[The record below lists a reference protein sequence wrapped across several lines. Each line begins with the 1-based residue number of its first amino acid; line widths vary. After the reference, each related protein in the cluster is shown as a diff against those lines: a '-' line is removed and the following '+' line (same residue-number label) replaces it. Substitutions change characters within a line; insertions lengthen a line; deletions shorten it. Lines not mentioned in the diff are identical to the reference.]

1 MGYTILAI
9 NPGSTSTK
17 IALYEDETLI
27 FFDQAEHS
35 DEDFAGLTDVLDQLE
50 FRLEVIYTILN
61 KHQVVLSKLSAIV
74 GRGGLLPPVNAGG
87 YLVNERLKNMIL
99 SGNLSPHASNLGAL
113 LADKIAAPLEIPA
126 YIYDSV
132 SSHEFREI
140 AMITGIP
147 EYLRHSQCHVLNS
160 KAMGRK
166 VAEKYGKRY
175 EDLNLI
181 VAHLGGG
188 ISIGIHEKGRIVDA
202 IGDDAGP
209 FSPERTGSLPLL
221 YIVDLCY
228 SGQYTKREMVR
239 KIRGMG
245 GIKAHLG
252 THDCRLVEK
261 MIAEGNEKAK
271 LVYEAE
277 AYQIAKGIG
286 ELAPVLCGNI
296 DFIILTGGIAHSEM
310 MTGMIT
316 ERVKYIAPVE
326 VMPGEV
332 EMEALAFGVLRI
344 LRGEELPSIFTDLFI
359 SVNK

>member
-1 MGYTILAI
+1 MSFNILAI

-17 IALYEDETLI
+17 IALFHDETLVYY
-27 FFDQAEHS
+27 DQTEHS
-35 DEDFAGLTDVLDQLE
+35 DEDFSGFNDILDQLD
-50 FRLEVIYTILN
+50 FRLEVIHSSLTR
-61 KHQVVLSKLSAIV
+61 HQVVLKDLNVVV

-87 YLVNERLKNMIL
+87 YLVNEALKKIIL
-99 SGNLSPHASNLGAL
+99 SGSLSPHASNLGAL
-113 LADKIAAPLEIPA
+113 LADKIAAPLCIPA

-132 SSHEFREI
+132 SSHEFPEI

-166 VAEKYGKRY
+166 VAEKYGKNY
-175 EDLNLI
+175 EELNLI
-181 VAHLGGG
+181 VAHLGSG
-188 ISIGIHEKGRIVDA
+188 ISISAHEKGKIVDS

-261 MIAEGNEKAK
+261 MIAEGNENAK

-286 ELAPVLCGNI
+286 ELAPVLNGKI
-296 DFIILTGGIAHSEM
+296 DYIILTGGIAYSKM
-310 MTGMIT
+310 LTDMVK
-316 ERVKYIAPVE
+316 ERVAFIAAVE
-326 VMPGEV
+326 ILPGEM
-332 EMEALAFGVLRI
+332 EMEALALGALRI
-344 LRGEELPSIFTDLFI
+344 LRGEESPSVF
-359 SVNK
+359 K

>member
-1 MGYTILAI
+1 MVFSILAI

-17 IALYEDETLI
+17 LALYRNETLI
-27 FFDQAEHS
+27 FSEQAEHS
-35 DEDFAGLTDVLDQLE
+35 DDDFAGITEVLDQLE
-50 FRLEVIYTILN
+50 YRLEVILSILN
-61 KHQVVLSKLSAIV
+61 KHQTPLSELDAVV
-74 GRGGLLPPVNAGG
+74 GRGGLLPPVKAGG
-87 YLVNERLKNMIL
+87 YLVNEKLKEIIN

-113 LADKIAAPLEIPA
+113 LADKIAMPLGIPA

-132 SSHEFREI
+132 SSDEFKEI

-166 VAEKYGKRY
+166 AAAQLGKRY

-228 SGQYTKREMVR
+228 SGRYTKKEMTR
-239 KIRGMG
+239 KIRGLG

-252 THDCRLVEK
+252 THDCRVVEQ
-261 MIAEGNEKAK
+261 MISQGNEKAK

-277 AYQIAKGIG
+277 AYQISKGIG
-286 ELAPVLCGNI
+286 ELAPVLDGKI
-296 DFIILTGGIAHSEM
+296 DYIILTGGIAYSEM
-310 MTGMIT
+310 MTEMIRK
-316 ERVKYIAPVE
+316 RVEFIAPVI
-326 VMPGEV
+326 VIPGEM
-332 EMEALAFGVLRI
+332 EMEALALGALRI
-344 LRGEELPSIFTDLFI
+344 LRGEEAPSSI
-359 SVNK
+359 V

>member
-1 MGYTILAI
+1 MSYMILAL

-17 IALYEDETLI
+17 IALYEDKTLI
-27 FFDQAEHS
+27 LSEQAEHS
-35 DEDFAGLTDVLDQLE
+35 DEDFAGLSDILDQLE
-50 FRLEVIYTILN
+50 FRLEIIHSVLD
-61 KHQVVLSKLSAIV
+61 KHKVQLSKLCAVV

-87 YLVNERLKNMIL
+87 YLVNEELKKVIL

-113 LADKIAAPLEIPA
+113 LADRIAAPLKIPA

-132 SSHEFREI
+132 SSHEFHEI

-147 EYLRHSQCHVLNS
+147 EFLRHSQCHVLNS

-166 VAEKYGKRY
+166 LAKKYGMRY

-181 VAHLGGG
+181 IAHLGGG
-188 ISIGIHEKGRIVDA
+188 ISIGVHEKGRIIDA

-228 SGQYTKREMVR
+228 SGRYTKREIIR

-252 THDCRLVEK
+252 THDARLVEK

-286 ELAPVLCGNI
+286 ELAPVLNGKI
-296 DFIILTGGIAHSEM
+296 DYIILTGGMAHSAM
-310 MTGMIT
+310 MTSMVA
-316 ERVKYIAPVE
+316 ERVSFIAPVE
-326 VMPGEV
+326 IMPGEV
-332 EMEALAFGVLRI
+332 EMEALAYGALRI
-344 LRGEELPSIFTDLFI
+344 LRGEESPSVFHG
-359 SVNK
+359 

>member
-1 MGYTILAI
+1 MSYNILAI

-17 IALYEDETLI
+17 IALYQDEQLI
-27 FFDQAEHS
+27 FFEQAEHS
-35 DEDFAGLTDVLDQLE
+35 DEDFAGLSDILGQLD
-50 FRLEVIYTILN
+50 FRLEVIRSILN
-61 KHQVVLSKLSAIV
+61 KHQISLQSLSAVV

-87 YLVNERLKNMIL
+87 YLVNEKLKNVIL

-113 LADKIAAPLEIPA
+113 LADSIAEPLGVPA

-132 SSHEFREI
+132 SSHEFKEI

-147 EYLRHSQCHVLNS
+147 EFLRHSQCHVLNS

-228 SGQYTKREMVR
+228 SGQYTRREMVR

-261 MIAEGNEKAK
+261 MISEGNDRAK
-271 LVYEAE
+271 LIYEAE
-277 AYQIAKGIG
+277 AYQIAKGIA
-286 ELAPVLCGNI
+286 EMAPVLNGEI
-296 DFIILTGGIAHSEM
+296 DYIILTGGMAFSEM

-316 ERVKYIAPVE
+316 ERVKFIAPVE

-332 EMEALAFGVLRI
+332 EMEALAFGALRI
-344 LRGEELPSIFTDLFI
+344 LRGEELPSIFTD
-359 SVNK
+359 

>member
-1 MGYTILAI
+1 MSFSILAI

-17 IALYEDETLI
+17 IALYEDEALL
-27 FFDQAEHS
+27 FFEQAEHS
-35 DEDFAGLTDVLDQLE
+35 DEDFAGFSDILEQLD
-50 FRLEVIYTILN
+50 FRLEVIHSILA
-61 KHQVVLSKLSAIV
+61 KHQADLSKLSAVV
-74 GRGGLLPPVNAGG
+74 GRGGILPPVNAGG
-87 YLVNERLKNMIL
+87 YLVNEKLKSVIL

-113 LADKIAAPLEIPA
+113 LADRIAAPLHIPA

-132 SSHEFREI
+132 SSHEFLEI

-147 EYLRHSQCHVLNS
+147 EYQRHSQCHVLNS

-166 VAEKYGKRY
+166 TAAKHGKRY

-188 ISIGIHEKGRIVDA
+188 ISISVHEKGRIVDA
-202 IGDDAGP
+202 ISDDAGP

-228 SGQYTKREMVR
+228 SGQYTKKEMVR

-261 MIAEGNEKAK
+261 MISEGSEKAK

-286 ELAPVLCGNI
+286 ELAPVLNGKI
-296 DFIILTGGIAHSEM
+296 DYIILTGGMANSKM
-310 MTGMIT
+310 MTEMIS
-316 ERVKYIAPVE
+316 ERVQYIAPVE
-326 VMPGEV
+326 IMPGEV
-332 EMEALAFGVLRI
+332 EMEALAFGALRL
-344 LRGEELPSIFTDLFI
+344 LRGEESPSLFTDQ
-359 SVNK
+359 

>member
-1 MGYTILAI
+1 MSYNILAI

-17 IALYEDETLI
+17 TALYQDEKLI
-27 FFDQAEHS
+27 FLNHTEHS
-35 DEDFAGLTDVLDQLE
+35 EEDLSGFADILDQLD
-50 FRLEVIYTILN
+50 FRLEVIYSTLKKN
-61 KHQVVLSKLSAIV
+61 AVSLQTLSAVV

-87 YLVNERLKNMIL
+87 YLVSESLKKVIL

-113 LADKIAAPLEIPA
+113 LASRIADPLNIPS

-132 SSHEFREI
+132 SSHEFKEI
-140 AMITGIP
+140 ATITGIP

-188 ISIGIHEKGRIVDA
+188 ISISVHEKGRIVDA

-209 FSPERTGSLPLL
+209 FSPERTGGLPLL
-221 YIVDLCY
+221 YIIELCY
-228 SGQYTKREMVR
+228 SGQYTKKEMIR

-261 MIAEGNEKAK
+261 MIAAGNEKAK
-271 LVYEAE
+271 LIYEAE
-277 AYQIAKGIG
+277 AYQISKGIG
-286 ELAPVLCGNI
+286 ELAPVLKGKI
-296 DFIILTGGIAHSEM
+296 DYIILTGGIAFSKM
-310 MTGMIT
+310 MTGMIR
-316 ERVKYIAPVE
+316 EQVSFIAPVE
-326 VMPGEV
+326 IMPGEM
-332 EMEALAFGVLRI
+332 EMEALALGALRI
-344 LRGEELPSIFTDLFI
+344 LRGEETPSVFTE
-359 SVNK
+359 

>member
-17 IALYEDETLI
+17 IALYEDETLV
-27 FFDQAEHS
+27 FFEQAEHS
-35 DEDFAGLTDVLDQLE
+35 DEDFAGFSDILEQLD
-50 FRLEVIYTILN
+50 FRLEVIHAILN
-61 KHQVVLSKLSAIV
+61 KHQVDFQKLSAVV

-87 YLVNERLKNMIL
+87 YLVNERLKSVIL
-99 SGNLSPHASNLGAL
+99 SGTLSPHASNLGAL

-132 SSHEFREI
+132 SSHEFHEI

-147 EYLRHSQCHVLNS
+147 EYHRHSQCHVLNS

-166 VAEKYGKRY
+166 LAQKNGQRY

-188 ISIGIHEKGRIVDA
+188 ISIGAHEKGRIVDA

-228 SGQYTKREMVR
+228 SGQYTKREMVQ

-252 THDCRLVEK
+252 THDCRLVEQ

-286 ELAPVLCGNI
+286 ELAPVLNGKI
-296 DFIILTGGIAHSEM
+296 DYIILTGGLAHSRM
-310 MTGMIT
+310 MTSMVAD
-316 ERVKYIAPVE
+316 RVRFIAPVE
-326 VMPGEV
+326 IMPGEV
-332 EMEALAFGVLRI
+332 EMEALAFGALRI
-344 LRGEELPSIFTDLFI
+344 LRGEEFPSIFAD
-359 SVNK
+359 

>member
-1 MGYTILAI
+1 MGFLILAV

-17 IALYEDETLI
+17 VALYEDENLV
-27 FFDQAEHS
+27 FFEQAEHS
-35 DEDFAGLTDVLDQLE
+35 DEVLAGFSDILDQLDL
-50 FRLEVIYTILN
+50 RLGVIQSILN
-61 KHQVVLSKLSAIV
+61 MHQVDLNQLNAVV

-87 YLVNERLKNMIL
+87 YLVNERLKNVVL
-99 SGNLSPHASNLGAL
+99 SGTLSPHASNLGAL
-113 LADKIAAPLEIPA
+113 LADRIASPLGIPA

-132 SSHEFREI
+132 SSHEFKEI
-140 AMITGIP
+140 AMVTGIP
-147 EYLRHSQCHVLNS
+147 EFQRHSQCHVLNS

-166 VAEKYGKRY
+166 VAAMHGKRY

-188 ISIGIHEKGRIVDA
+188 ISISIHEKGRIVDS

-209 FSPERTGSLPLL
+209 FSPERTGGLPLL
-221 YIVDLCY
+221 YIVELCY
-228 SGQYTKREMVR
+228 SGQYTKKEMIR

-261 MIAEGNEKAK
+261 MIADGSEKAR
-271 LVYEAE
+271 LIYEAE

-286 ELAPVLCGNI
+286 ELAPVLNGKI
-296 DFIILTGGIAHSEM
+296 DFIILTGGLANSKL
-310 MTGMIT
+310 MTGMVT

-326 VMPGEV
+326 TIPGEV
-332 EMEALAFGVLRI
+332 EMEALAFGALRI
-344 LRGEELPSIFTDLFI
+344 LRGEEIPSVFTG
-359 SVNK
+359 

>member
-1 MGYTILAI
+1 MGFTILAI

-17 IALYEDETLI
+17 LALYEEETLV
-27 FFDQAEHS
+27 FFEQAEHS
-35 DEDFAGLTDVLDQLE
+35 DEDFAGFIDILDQLD
-50 FRLEVIYTILN
+50 FRLEVVRSILN
-61 KHQVVLSKLSAIV
+61 KHHVSLPTLSAVV
-74 GRGGLLPPVNAGG
+74 GRGGLLPPVKAGG
-87 YLVNERLKNMIL
+87 YLVNEKMKTLIL
-99 SGNLSPHASNLGAL
+99 SGKLSPHASNLGAL
-113 LADKIAAPLEIPA
+113 LADRIAAPLGIPA

-140 AMITGIP
+140 ATITGIP
-147 EYLRHSQCHVLNS
+147 EFHRHSQCHVLNS

-166 VAEKYGKRY
+166 LAQKYGKQY

-188 ISIGIHEKGRIVDA
+188 ISIGAHEKGRIVDS
-202 IGDDAGP
+202 IGDDSGP

-239 KIRGMG
+239 KIRGLG

-261 MIAEGNEKAK
+261 MIADGNEKAR

-286 ELAPVLCGNI
+286 ELAPVLNG
-296 DFIILTGGIAHSEM
+296 DVDYIILTGGLAHSAM
-310 MTGMIT
+310 MTSMIA
-316 ERVKYIAPVE
+316 ERIKFIAPVE
-326 VMPGEV
+326 IMPGEV
-332 EMEALAFGVLRI
+332 EMEALAHGALRL
-344 LRGEELPSIFTDLFI
+344 LRGEEVPSVFEDETP
-359 SVNK
+359 S

>member
-1 MGYTILAI
+1 MSYFILSI

-17 IALYEDETLI
+17 VALYEDEQLI
-27 FFDQAEHS
+27 FFEQAEHS
-35 DEDFAGLTDVLDQLE
+35 DEDFSGFPDILDQLD
-50 FRLEVIYTILN
+50 FRYEILRSILK
-61 KHQVVLSKLSAIV
+61 KHLVSPEKLSAVV
-74 GRGGLLPPVNAGG
+74 GRGGLLPPVNSGG
-87 YLVNERLKNMIL
+87 YLVNEKLKNVIL

-113 LADKIAAPLEIPA
+113 LADKIADPLGIPA

-132 SSHEFREI
+132 SSHEFREV

-147 EYLRHSQCHVLNS
+147 EFLRHSQCHVLNS

-166 VAEKYGKRY
+166 VAAKHGKRY
-175 EDLNLI
+175 EELNLI

-188 ISIGIHEKGRIVDA
+188 ISISAHEKGKIIDA

-209 FSPERTGSLPLL
+209 FSPERTGGLPLL
-221 YIVDLCY
+221 YIVDLCF
-228 SGQYTKREMVR
+228 SGQYTKREMYR

-252 THDCRLVEK
+252 THDCRLVEQ
-261 MIAEGNEKAK
+261 MIQDGNEKAK

-286 ELAPVLCGNI
+286 ELTPVLFGKI
-296 DFIILTGGIAHSEM
+296 DYIILTGGIAHSTM
-310 MTGMIT
+310 MMDMIT
-316 ERVKYIAPVE
+316 QRIQSIAPVE

-332 EMEALAFGVLRI
+332 EMEALAFGALRI
-344 LRGEELPSIFTDLFI
+344 LRNEEFPSIF
-359 SVNK
+359 NG

>member
-1 MGYTILAI
+1 MGYFILAL

-17 IALYEDETLI
+17 IALYEDRTLI
-27 FFDQAEHS
+27 FSEQAEHS
-35 DEDFAGLTDVLDQLE
+35 DEDFAGLSDILDQLE
-50 FRLEVIYTILN
+50 FRLEIIHSVLDKN
-61 KHQVVLSKLSAIV
+61 KVRLSKLCAVV

-87 YLVNERLKNMIL
+87 YLVNEELKKVIL

-113 LADKIAAPLEIPA
+113 LADRIAAPLKIPA

-132 SSHEFREI
+132 SSHEFHEI

-147 EYLRHSQCHVLNS
+147 EFLRHSQCHVLNS

-166 VAEKYGKRY
+166 LAEKYGTRY

-181 VAHLGGG
+181 IAHLGGG
-188 ISIGIHEKGRIVDA
+188 ISIGVHEKGRIIDA

-228 SGQYTKREMVR
+228 SGRYTKREMIR

-252 THDCRLVEK
+252 THDGRLVEK

-286 ELAPVLCGNI
+286 ELAPVLNGKI
-296 DFIILTGGIAHSEM
+296 DYIILTGGMAHSSM
-310 MTGMIT
+310 MTSMVA
-316 ERVKYIAPVE
+316 ERVSFIAPVE
-326 VMPGEV
+326 IMPGEV
-332 EMEALAFGVLRI
+332 EMEALAYGTLRL
-344 LRGEELPSIFTDLFI
+344 LRGEESPSVFHG
-359 SVNK
+359 

>member
-1 MGYTILAI
+1 MGYTVLAI

-17 IALYEDETLI
+17 IALYEDESQV
-27 FFDQAEHS
+27 FFEQAEHS
-35 DEDFAGLTDVLDQLE
+35 DEDFAAFTDILEQLD
-50 FRLEVIYTILN
+50 FRLEVIHTVLS
-61 KHQVVLSKLSAIV
+61 KHSVSLSKLSAVV
-74 GRGGLLPPVNAGG
+74 GRGGLLPPVHAGG
-87 YLVNERLKNMIL
+87 YLVNEPLKQVIL
-99 SGNLSPHASNLGAL
+99 SGMLSPHASNLGAL
-113 LADKIAAPLEIPA
+113 LADQIAAPLGIPA

-132 SSHEFREI
+132 SSHEFHEI

-147 EYLRHSQCHVLNS
+147 EFLRHSQCHVLNS

-166 VAEKYGKRY
+166 VAEKYGKQY

-188 ISIGIHEKGRIVDA
+188 ISISIHEKGRIVDA
-202 IGDDAGP
+202 IGDDSGP

-228 SGQYTKREMVR
+228 SGQYTKREMIR

-252 THDCRLVEK
+252 THDCRKVEK
-261 MIAEGNEKAK
+261 MIAEGNEKAR

-286 ELAPVLCGNI
+286 ELAPVLNGEI
-296 DFIILTGGIAHSEM
+296 DYIILTGGMANSEM
-310 MTGMIT
+310 LTGMVVK
-316 ERVKYIAPVE
+316 RVKYIAPVE
-326 VMPGEV
+326 IMPGEV
-332 EMEALAFGVLRI
+332 EMEALAFGALRI
-344 LRGEELPSIFTDLFI
+344 LRGEESPSVY
-359 SVNK
+359 SE

>member
-1 MGYTILAI
+1 MGYSILAI

-17 IALYEDETLI
+17 IALYEDESPI
-27 FFDQAEHS
+27 FFEQAEHS
-35 DEDFAGLTDVLDQLE
+35 DEDFAGFSDILDQLE
-50 FRLEVIYTILN
+50 FRLEIIYTVLN
-61 KHQVVLSKLSAIV
+61 KHQVQLSKLSAVV
-74 GRGGLLPPVNAGG
+74 GRGGLLPPVKSGG
-87 YLVNERLKNMIL
+87 YLVNDKLKNVIL

-113 LADKIAAPLEIPA
+113 LADRIAGPLGIPA

-132 SSHEFREI
+132 SSHEFHEI

-147 EYLRHSQCHVLNS
+147 EFLRHSQCHVLNS

-166 VAEKYGKRY
+166 LASKYGKRY

-228 SGQYTKREMVR
+228 SGKYTKKEMIR

-252 THDCRLVEK
+252 THDGRLVEK
-261 MIAEGNEKAK
+261 MIAEGNAKAK

-286 ELAPVLCGNI
+286 QLAPVLNGKI
-296 DFIILTGGIAHSEM
+296 DYIILTGGMAHSAM
-310 MTGMIT
+310 MTSMIA
-316 ERVKYIAPVE
+316 ERVSFIAPVE
-326 VMPGEV
+326 IMPGEV
-332 EMEALAFGVLRI
+332 EMEALAFGALRI
-344 LRGEELPSIFTDLFI
+344 LREEEAPSVF
-359 SVNK
+359 NGR

>member
-1 MGYTILAI
+1 MSDHILAI

-17 IALYEDETLI
+17 IALYEGETLI
-27 FFDQAEHS
+27 FFEQAEHS
-35 DEDFAGLTDVLDQLE
+35 DEDFAAFTDILDQLE
-50 FRLEVIYTILN
+50 FRLEIIRTILN
-61 KHQVVLSKLSAIV
+61 KHQVSLLTLDAVV

-87 YLVNERLKNMIL
+87 YLVNEKLKNTIL
-99 SGNLSPHASNLGAL
+99 SGTLSPHASNLGAL
-113 LADKIAAPLEIPA
+113 LADEIAAPLNIPA

-147 EYLRHSQCHVLNS
+147 EFLRHSQCHVLNS

-166 VAEKYGKRY
+166 VAEKHGKRY

-188 ISIGIHEKGRIVDA
+188 ISIGVHEKGKIVDA
-202 IGDDAGP
+202 IGDDSGP

-261 MIAEGNEKAK
+261 MIAAGDEKAK
-271 LVYEAE
+271 LIYEAE

-286 ELAPVLCGNI
+286 ELAPVLNGAI
-296 DFIILTGGIAHSEM
+296 DFIILTGGIAFSEM
-310 MTGMIT
+310 MTGMIAD
-316 ERVKYIAPVE
+316 RVKSIAPVE
-326 VMPGEV
+326 IMPGEV
-332 EMEALAFGVLRI
+332 EMEALAFGALRI
-344 LRGEELPSIFTDLFI
+344 LRGEESPSIFTD
-359 SVNK
+359 

>member
-1 MGYTILAI
+1 MGYSILAV

-17 IALYEDETLI
+17 IALYEDETLV
-27 FFDQAEHS
+27 FFEQAEHS
-35 DEDFAGLTDVLDQLE
+35 DEDFAGFSDVLDQLD
-50 FRLEVIYTILN
+50 FRLEVIHAALN
-61 KHQVVLSKLSAIV
+61 KRRIDLSGLSAVV

-87 YLVNERLKNMIL
+87 YLVNEQLKNVIL
-99 SGNLSPHASNLGAL
+99 SGKLSPHASNLGAL
-113 LADKIAAPLEIPA
+113 LADRIAAPLGIQA

-147 EYLRHSQCHVLNS
+147 EFLRHSQCHVLNS

-166 VAEKYGKRY
+166 TAEKHGRRY
-175 EDLNLI
+175 EELNLI

-188 ISIGIHEKGRIVDA
+188 ISISAHEKGRIIDA

-286 ELAPVLCGNI
+286 ELAPVLSGSVDYI
-296 DFIILTGGIAHSEM
+296 VLTGGLAHSEM

-316 ERVKYIAPVE
+316 ERVRFIAPVE
-326 VMPGEV
+326 IMPGEV
-332 EMEALAFGVLRI
+332 EMEALAYGALRI
-344 LRGEELPSIFTDLFI
+344 LRGEELPSVFTG
-359 SVNK
+359 

>member
-1 MGYTILAI
+1 MGYTVLAI

-17 IALYEDETLI
+17 IALYEDERLI

-35 DEDFAGLTDVLDQLE
+35 DEDFAGLTDILDQLD
-50 FRLEVIYTILN
+50 FRLEVIHAILN
-61 KHQVVLSKLSAIV
+61 KHQVVLSKLCAVV
-74 GRGGLLPPVNAGG
+74 GRGGLLPPVNSGG
-87 YLVNERLKNMIL
+87 YLVNDKLKNVIL

-175 EDLNLI
+175 EDMNLI

-188 ISIGIHEKGRIVDA
+188 ISISIHEKGKIVDA
-202 IGDDAGP
+202 IGDDSGP

-271 LVYEAE
+271 LIYEAE

-286 ELAPVLCGNI
+286 ELAPALNGNI
-296 DFIILTGGIAHSEM
+296 DYIILTGGIAHSNM

-316 ERVKYIAPVE
+316 ERVNYIAPVE

-344 LRGEELPSIFTDLFI
+344 LRGEESPSVFI
-359 SVNK
+359 D

>member
-1 MGYTILAI
+1 MGYTILAV

-17 IALYEDETLI
+17 IALYEDENLV
-27 FFDQAEHS
+27 FSEKAEHS
-35 DEDFAGLTDVLDQLE
+35 DEDFAGFSDILDQLG
-50 FRLEVIYTILN
+50 FRLEVVRSILR
-61 KHQVVLSKLSAIV
+61 KHQVALSKLSAVV

-87 YLVNERLKNMIL
+87 YLVNENLKSVIL

-113 LADKIAAPLEIPA
+113 LADQIAAPLGIPA

-132 SSHEFREI
+132 SSHEFLEI
-140 AMITGIP
+140 ATITGIP
-147 EYLRHSQCHVLNS
+147 EFRRHSQCHVLNS

-166 VAEKYGKRY
+166 VAEKHGRRY

-188 ISIGIHEKGRIVDA
+188 ISISIHEKGRIVDA

-221 YIVDLCY
+221 YIIDLCY
-228 SGQYTKREMVR
+228 SGQYTKKEMVR

-252 THDCRLVEK
+252 THDARLVEK
-261 MIAEGNEKAK
+261 MIEAGDEKAK

-286 ELAPVLCGNI
+286 ELAPVLNGGI
-296 DFIILTGGIAHSEM
+296 DYIILTGGLANSKV

-316 ERVKYIAPVE
+316 ERVRFIAPVE
-326 VMPGEV
+326 IMPGEV
-332 EMEALAFGVLRI
+332 ETEALALGALRI
-344 LRGEELPSIFTDLFI
+344 LRGEELPSVFTE
-359 SVNK
+359 

>member
-1 MGYTILAI
+1 MEYSILAI
-9 NPGSTSTK
+9 NPGSTTTK
-17 IALYEDETLI
+17 IALYSDEILV

-35 DEDFAGLTDVLDQLE
+35 DEDFAGFADILDQLD
-50 FRLEVIYTILN
+50 FRLEVILTMLQ
-61 KHQVVLSKLSAIV
+61 KHQVSLAELSAVV

-87 YLVNERLKNMIL
+87 YLVNEAMKNLIL
-99 SGNLSPHASNLGAL
+99 SGVLSPHASNLGAL
-113 LADKIAAPLEIPA
+113 LADKIAAPLSIPA

-132 SSHEFREI
+132 SSHEFKEI

-147 EYLRHSQCHVLNS
+147 EYMRHSQCHVLNS

-228 SGQYTKREMVR
+228 SGQYTKRDMVR

-252 THDCRLVEK
+252 THDARKVEK

-271 LVYEAE
+271 LIYEAE

-286 ELAPVLCGNI
+286 ELAPVLNGNI
-296 DFIILTGGIAHSEM
+296 DYIVLTGGLAYSKM
-310 MTGMIT
+310 MTDMIT
-316 ERVKYIAPVE
+316 ERVSYIAPVE
-326 VMPGEV
+326 LMPGEV
-332 EMEALAFGVLRI
+332 EMEALAHGALRI
-344 LRGEELPSIFTDLFI
+344 LRGEESASIFKD
-359 SVNK
+359 

>member
-1 MGYTILAI
+1 MAYTILAI

-17 IALYEDETLI
+17 IALYEDENLI
-27 FFDQAEHS
+27 FFEQTDHS
-35 DEDFAGLTDVLDQLE
+35 DEDFAGFAEILDQLD
-50 FRLEVIYTILN
+50 FRFEVINSILN
-61 KHQVVLSKLSAIV
+61 KRQVSLDKLSAVV
-74 GRGGLLPPVNAGG
+74 GRGGLLPPVHAGG
-87 YLVNERLKNMIL
+87 YLVNDKLKEVIL

-113 LADKIAAPLEIPA
+113 LADKIASPINIPA
-126 YIYDSV
+126 FIYDSV
-132 SSHEFREI
+132 SSHEFKEI

-166 VAEKYGKRY
+166 VAEKHGKRY
-175 EDLNLI
+175 EDLNMI

-188 ISIGIHEKGRIVDA
+188 ISISIHEKGRIVDA

-209 FSPERTGSLPLL
+209 FSPERTGGLPLM
-221 YIVDLCY
+221 YIIELCY
-228 SGQYTKREMVR
+228 SGDYTKKDMTR

-252 THDCRLVEK
+252 THDCRLVEQ

-286 ELAPVLCGNI
+286 ELAPVLNGRI
-296 DFIILTGGIAHSEM
+296 DYIVLTGGLAHSEM

-316 ERVKYIAPVE
+316 ERVKSIAPVE
-326 VMPGEV
+326 LMPGEM
-332 EMEALAFGVLRI
+332 EMEALAFGALRI
-344 LRGEELPSIFTDLFI
+344 LRGEEAPSLFTG
-359 SVNK
+359 

>member
-27 FFDQAEHS
+27 FFEQAEHS
-35 DEDFAGLTDVLDQLE
+35 DEDFAGFSDILDQLS
-50 FRLEVIYTILN
+50 FRLEVIHAILN
-61 KHQVVLSKLSAIV
+61 KQQVELRKLSAVV

-87 YLVNERLKNMIL
+87 YLVNERLKSVIL

-132 SSHEFREI
+132 SSHEFREV

-147 EYLRHSQCHVLNS
+147 EYHRHSQCHVLNS

-166 VAEKYGKRY
+166 LAHKHGKRY

-188 ISIGIHEKGRIVDA
+188 ISIGAHEKGRIVDA

-228 SGQYTKREMVR
+228 SGQYTKREMIR

-252 THDCRLVEK
+252 THDCRVVEK

-286 ELAPVLCGNI
+286 ELAPVLNGKI
-296 DFIILTGGIAHSEM
+296 DYIILTGGIAYSRM
-310 MTGMIT
+310 MTSMIA
-316 ERVKYIAPVE
+316 ERVSFIAPVE
-326 VMPGEV
+326 IMPGEV
-332 EMEALAFGVLRI
+332 EMEALALGALRI
-344 LRGEELPSIFTDLFI
+344 LRGEEFPSLFTA
-359 SVNK
+359 